1 MSTASVP
8 TLPLTPASALSLSL
22 MKGLRHVRATTNP
35 VRSAAAQPLRANP
48 QEAQKLRALAR
59 DMMRIDAGS
68 AADLF
73 AAADRH
79 EFGYRA

>member
-8 TLPLTPASALSLSL
+8 TLPLTPVSALSLLL
-22 MKGLRHVRATTNP
+22 MKGLDQVRATTKP
-35 VRSAAAQPLRANP
+35 ARSAAAQPLRANP

-79 EFGYRA
+79 EFGYNA